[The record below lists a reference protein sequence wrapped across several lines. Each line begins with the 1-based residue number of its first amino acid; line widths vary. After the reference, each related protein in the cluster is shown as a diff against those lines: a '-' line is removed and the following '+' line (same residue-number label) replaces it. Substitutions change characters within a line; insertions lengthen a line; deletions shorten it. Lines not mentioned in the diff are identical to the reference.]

1 MDINHGFCKCG
12 HHTKDHSYSLAPQ
25 CADLECDK
33 CSCQNF
39 EPKEEK
45 TKEENTLISQFAKG
59 LEDLKFGRIREVAR
73 EEKTK
78 DVGTIHKSEKVIA
91 KAVSFLNGEENHRFS
106 FVPIILLDYK
116 TPDNAH
122 AFAKGERF
130 KFWIKLEDATH
141 SEIQKQL
148 KKGLREI
155 SIWFDEENEAKLKEF
170 LQ

>member
-1 MDINHGFCKCG
+1 MDI
-12 HHTKDHSYSLAPQ
+12 
-25 CADLECDK
+25 
-33 CSCQNF
+33 
-39 EPKEEK
+39 
-45 TKEENTLISQFAKG
+45 
-59 LEDLKFGRIREVAR
+59 
-73 EEKTK
+73 EKTK

-122 AFAKGERF
+122 SFAKGERF